1 MARNSRVYENVVKS
15 IAQAI
20 NAGELPPGA
29 RLPSERDL
37 VVQHGVS
44 RMSVREALLTLQA
57 MGLVEIHDRSRAQ
70 VRQFDS
76 QTLLDPLTGAAQ
88 ALLARP
94 GGVSDFQ
101 EARIMFEGGLV
112 RYAARHASPK
122 EIARLG
128 DALLANRRAIGE
140 IEQFVVTDMA
150 FHAVIAEIP
159 QNGIFVALNAA
170 LSDWLANQRRVGLRA
185 RGSARQ
191 AYHHHEQV
199 FEAIAAHSPEA
210 AEAAMTDHL
219 TFVAKIYR
227 EQAVELDRPD

>member
-15 IAQAI
+15 IADAI
-20 NAGELPPGA
+20 NSGELPPGA
-29 RLPSERDL
+29 RLSSERDL
-37 VVQHGVS
+37 VTRYGVS

-57 MGLVEIHDRSRAQ
+57 MGLVEIHDRARAQ

-76 QTLLDPLTGAAQ
+76 QTLLDPLTGAAR

-140 IEQFVVTDMA
+140 VEQFVVTDMA

-159 QNGIFVALNAA
+159 RNGIFMALNAA

-185 RGSARQ
+185 KGSARQ
-191 AYHHHEQV
+191 AYRHHEQI
-199 FEAIAAHSPEA
+199 FEAIVAHSPEA

-219 TFVAKIYR
+219 IFVSKIYR
-227 EQAVELDRPD
+227 EQASELDRPD